1 MGSAFH
7 QSAARKTRFDRF
19 QVEQGW
25 EPLTAISPCRT
36 CWHGYKDAGVRAL
49 ELYPHVQPWV
59 ALAAQDNLSWKI
71 ESASLDE
78 EELGPLG
85 AWL

>member
-7 QSAARKTRFDRF
+7 QSAGRRTRFDRF
-19 QVEQGW
+19 QVERGW
-25 EPLTAISPCRT
+25 ELLTSISPCGT

-49 ELYPHVQPWV
+49 ELYPRVQAWV
-59 ALAAQDNLSWKI
+59 ALAAQDNLTWKI

-78 EELGPLG
+78 EELAPLR
-85 AWL
+85 A